1 MMSGSYVMI
10 DPAGRFFDNVDGF
23 HNYSRF
29 ILKVGVMEALRDIS
43 VVPERFVQRGG
54 HYGW

>member
-1 MMSGSYVMI
+1 MSGSYVMI

-23 HNYSRF
+23 HNYNRF